1 MKSLPPRKRR
11 TREHV
16 IADLSVN
23 HVERLI
29 LRCGWVPRRMNP
41 DYGIDLYMET
51 YNKHGEIEN
60 EGVWFQLKANESV
73 NVVTRKKAI
82 AVRME
87 WRDLL
92 FWLNERMPGILVIYD
107 ATQEKAWWLHLQ
119 ESLRGLKP
127 KKTRPLTRTATLHV
141 PLSHVLDESA
151 IQRFADLRD
160 AALEKKGG

>member
-1 MKSLPPRKRR
+1 LSERRKQR

-23 HVERLI
+23 FVERLI

-51 YNKHGEIEN
+51 YNDQGEIEN
-60 EGVWFQLKANESV
+60 EGVWFQLKAIDRLRIAG
-73 NVVTRKKAI
+73 RKQAI
-82 AVRME
+82 PVRME

-107 ATQEKAWWLHLQ
+107 AIQDRAWWVHLQ
-119 ESLRGLKP
+119 ETLRTI
-127 KKTRPLTRTATLHV
+127 TRKSRQRLAETVTLSIPLGNL
-141 PLSHVLDESA
+141 LDEAA
-151 IQRFADLRD
+151 IRRFAGLRD
-160 AALEKKGG
+160 AALAK